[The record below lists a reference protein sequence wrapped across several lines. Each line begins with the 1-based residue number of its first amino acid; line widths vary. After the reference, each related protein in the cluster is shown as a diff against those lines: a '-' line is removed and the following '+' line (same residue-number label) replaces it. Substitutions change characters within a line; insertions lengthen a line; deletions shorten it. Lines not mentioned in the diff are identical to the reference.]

1 MKIRTFYYL
10 LLILVM
16 ISGGCVEPY
25 QPSVVS
31 QDYKYLVVD
40 GNIDLVNGS
49 ATVALSRTLPLY
61 EKDPVPPETNAMV
74 SIESDN
80 GSVITLEEV
89 KSGVYEKRNTTFSTS
104 QQYRLII
111 RTTDNHEY
119 QSDYITI
126 KNTPP
131 IDSVYWEAEID
142 GLRIYVNTHDDTGN
156 SRYYKWKFQET
167 WQYSTSFSS
176 FIKLVN
182 GKIVPRPEEE
192 SINTCWGTN
201 SSKNILVGSS
211 GKLKLDIIDHYLI
224 TRVPPG
230 RKLSEKY
237 SILVSQQAIT
247 KEAYDYWQQL
257 QQTTESLGSLFD
269 PMPYELSGNI
279 RCTSDAS
286 LKVLGYFG
294 GGSTTE
300 KRIFIEPADIP
311 NHLRSFPHPSCEYDT
326 IPIDQVPTLTDNYL
340 LITFYG
346 YPDTL
351 GYLTSSSICIDCR
364 VLGGTTTK
372 PLFWE

>member
-1 MKIRTFYYL
+1 MKIRTCYYL

-16 ISGGCVEPY
+16 IGGGCVEPY

-40 GNIDLVNGS
+40 GYIDLVNEF
-49 ATVALSRTLPLY
+49 ATVELSRTLPLY
-61 EKDPVPPETNAMV
+61 SKDPVPPETNATV

-80 GSVITLEEV
+80 GSVVILEES
-89 KSGVYEKRNTTFSTS
+89 KSGFYEKRNVAFSAS

-111 RTTDNHEY
+111 RTTDNQEY

-126 KNTPP
+126 KSTPQ
-131 IDSVYWEAEID
+131 IDSVYWEAEND

-156 SRYYKWKFQET
+156 SRYYKWKFHET
-167 WQYSTSFSS
+167 WQYSSSFSS
-176 FIKLVN
+176 FLKLVN
-182 GKIVPRPEEE
+182 GKVVTRPQEE
-192 SINTCWGTN
+192 SINTCWGSN

-211 GKLKLDIIDHYLI
+211 GNLKLDVIDHYLI
-224 TRVPPG
+224 TNVAPG

-279 RCTSDAS
+279 RCTSNPS
-286 LKVLGYFG
+286 LRVLGYFS

-300 KRIFIEPADIP
+300 KRIFIKPSDIP
-311 NHLRSFPHPSCEYDT
+311 SRLRFFQQPYCEYDT
-326 IPIDQVPTLTDNYL
+326 IPIDQVPNLTDNYL